1 MAEHTMLSIPLAS
14 ILSIEKLV
22 LRDIQ
27 TTEYEIITK
36 ESGTITLDVV

>member
-1 MAEHTMLSIPLAS
+1 MLSIPLAS

-27 TTEYEIITK
+27 TTEYEIIAK
-36 ESGTITLDVV
+36 EDGTVTLDVFKVHP

>member
-1 MAEHTMLSIPLAS
+1 MLSIPLAS

-27 TTEYEIITK
+27 TTEYEIIAK
-36 ESGTITLDVV
+36 EGGTVPLDVF